1 MINVKSVAN
10 LPVIEWTESSL
21 LKDKKRAILI
31 TSPSALKMARP
42 FLKGINI
49 AETIFINNSHQDYAD
64 SLRLK
69 DKNISVAY
77 LVGAGQVNDI
87 GRYLAHK
94 WHLEVISIP
103 TAITADAFLVD
114 CTGLRKNNCV
124 NYVPSKKADKVILD
138 WQLLKKAPWPINVS
152 GCGDVL
158 SIFTGLYDWRRAKD
172 NYDPAVAIMAQA
184 ILDGL
189 LSQAKTI
196 KRQSQKGLETIVN
209 CLAMEVQLC
218 YLYGNSRPEEGGE
231 HFFAYCAE
239 NKLCHCLHG
248 EIVGFGILLTGFL
261 QDQNI
266 VPIKKF
272 MEVTGMNYLLNVI
285 DRKIVIETLKELPAY
300 VKKHHLK
307 TSVYND
313 FDYRKNQ
320 AKINR
325 FFKLINL

>member
-1 MINVKSVAN
+1 MVNKSVGN
-10 LPVIEWTESSL
+10 LPIIEWTKTSL

-31 TSPSALKMARP
+31 TSPSAWKIAKP
-42 FLKGINI
+42 FLAGINFV
-49 AETIFINNSHQDYAD
+49 ETIFIDNSRRDYID
-64 SLRLK
+64 SIRLK
-69 DKNISVAY
+69 NKSVSRAY

-87 GRYLAHK
+87 GRYLAYK
-94 WHLEVISIP
+94 WNLEAVSIP

-114 CTGLRKNNCV
+114 CTGVREN
-124 NYVPSKKADKVILD
+124 NYVAYIPSKKADKVILD
-138 WQLLKKAPWPINVS
+138 WQLLKQAPWKINVS

-158 SIFTGLYDWRRAKD
+158 SIFTGLHDWRVAED
-172 NYDPAVAIMAQA
+172 NYDPAVAVMAKA

-189 LSQAKTI
+189 LSQVKTI
-196 KRQSQKGLETIVN
+196 KLPNQKGLETIIN

-231 HFFAYCAE
+231 HFFAYCSE
-239 NKLCHCLHG
+239 NKLDHCLHG

-266 VPIKKF
+266 IPIKKF
-272 MEVTGMNYLLNVI
+272 MDGIGMNYVPRGMT
-285 DRKIVIETLKELPAY
+285 RKIVTETLIELPAY
-300 VKKHHLK
+300 VKKHNLR
-307 TSVYND
+307 TSVYNH
-313 FDYRKNQ
+313 FDYQKNE